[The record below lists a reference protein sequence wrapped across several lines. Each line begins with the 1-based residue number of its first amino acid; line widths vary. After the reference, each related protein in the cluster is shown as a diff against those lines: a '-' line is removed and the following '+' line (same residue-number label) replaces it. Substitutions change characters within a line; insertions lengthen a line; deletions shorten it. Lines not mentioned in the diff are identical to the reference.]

1 MTEPK
6 ILILDEPTQGVDVGA
21 KAEIYALI
29 NDLAER
35 GIAILMISSDM
46 NEILGMSDRI
56 VVMAKGAVSGE
67 LSRAEATPESILHLA
82 LGHQQ
87 YVLEGQGV

>member
-1 MTEPK
+1 MR
-6 ILILDEPTQGVDVGA
+6 LM
-21 KAEIYALI
+21 

-56 VVMAKGAVSGE
+56 VVMANGEISGE
-67 LSRAEATPESILHLA
+67 LKRAEATPEAVLHFA
-82 LGHQQ
+82 LGYKD
-87 YVLEGQGV
+87 YVLARAGSLNY